1 MTMKK
6 MTALALWGVA
16 LLFQPHADAKDLG
29 RIGATFPIGEIDMLV
44 WIEQRL
50 KGFEQSGQLADM
62 QQEFIEK
69 VAENVET
76 PPPLSLTTTT
86 APDTF
91 LVDPSLT
98 LAKDLTDANG
108 QVFAKAGTRINPF
121 DTTTWPEHSRPPN
134 QFEYSHVL
142 VFFDARDEQQLA
154 FAQTFQSK
162 KPIKWILTGGSPNQ
176 ASEHLNSRI
185 YFDQQGDL
193 SQKMHIKAVP
203 SLVEQSGIHWKVT
216 EFDVSHEVFKP

>member
-1 MTMKK
+1 
-6 MTALALWGVA
+6 
-16 LLFQPHADAKDLG
+16 
-29 RIGATFPIGEIDMLV
+29 PIGEIDMLV

-203 SLVEQSGIHWKVT
+203 SLVEQSGIHW
-216 EFDVSHEVFKP
+216 